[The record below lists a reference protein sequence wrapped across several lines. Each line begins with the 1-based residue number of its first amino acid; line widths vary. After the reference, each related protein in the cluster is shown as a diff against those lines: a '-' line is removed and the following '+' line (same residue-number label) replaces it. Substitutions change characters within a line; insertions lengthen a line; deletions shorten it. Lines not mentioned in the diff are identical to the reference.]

1 MQIKNENIN
10 KWRYAIAYMLLLFI
24 FSYTSILNAV
34 LHQQLSAQE
43 EYFACQSLWFS
54 SMVNF
59 GLLFMVMLDY
69 YGTNK
74 PIGSKRFTVGV
85 SIGCFLI
92 ITLRELV
99 HLHATKECF
108 NYMFPINQEWFVYI
122 VHLLFFCCMVF
133 LKKETMTMNKE
144 QITAVRV

>member
-10 KWRYAIAYMLLLFI
+10 KWCYAIAYMLLLFI

-43 EYFACQSLWFS
+43 EYFACQSLWFFS
-54 SMVNF
+54 IVNF

-74 PIGSKRFTVGV
+74 PIGSKRFTVG
-85 SIGCFLI
+85 
-92 ITLRELV
+92 
-99 HLHATKECF
+99 
-108 NYMFPINQEWFVYI
+108 YP
-122 VHLLFFCCMVF
+122 
-133 LKKETMTMNKE
+133 
-144 QITAVRV
+144 